1 MINLSNSK
9 KTFQN
14 RLDLIPTN
22 PGVYIMKDIHSK
34 IIYVGKASNLK
45 NRVSSY
51 FNKTN
56 ENDLKLNLLKDNI
69 HDFEIYITNTAN
81 EALLLESS
89 LIKKYQPKFNI
100 RLKDD
105 KSYPYI
111 MIDLNQNYP
120 IIQFTRNIKIKNLDS
135 IRLFGP
141 FSKAKEVRKTLSVIN
156 TLFPY
161 RSCTKKITGN
171 DSSPCLDYHL
181 KRCIAPCI
189 SACTKEEYEE
199 VIKDVIKFLDGD
211 HKFVIKKL
219 NQDMLNASENKMY
232 ERAARIRDQIQSI
245 NEFHNLSKDKIND
258 NKIIDYIGITQS
270 DDFASV
276 SVFESRYSNL
286 SDSMKF
292 IMEGTENS
300 SLKEIIH
307 AFINQYYL
315 EKTNKPNIVVLQEL
329 PEEEFV
335 NNSINKKSKKKMK
348 FIVPSIGIKKK
359 LMDLAIQ
366 NSKYNIEHINKKK
379 NDTDNVLNVLKE
391 KLLLETI
398 PYRIECFDI
407 SNMQGKNSVGSMV
420 VFNNGQ
426 PDKKQ
431 YRRFKIKIEN
441 KIDDYLMMKEMLTRR
456 YSRLLK
462 NNVTTSKTND
472 MDKYK
477 PDLILIDGG
486 KGHLATGLQVLLELG
501 LSAFPIA
508 SIAKKHEYIYIP
520 YSKEPINISPKSTEG
535 ILLQNIRDEAHRF
548 AIQYHRKLRSKQFLN
563 NSLEDIPGIGKKTIS
578 NLLLKYGTIKNIKH
592 AKLNDLLLVRGVSN
606 KLAQNILQELNK

>member
-1 MINLSNSK
+1 
-9 KTFQN
+9 
-14 RLDLIPTN
+14 
-22 PGVYIMKDIHSK
+22 MKDIHSK

-69 HDFEIYITNTAN
+69 HDFEIYITNTTN

>member
-1 MINLSNSK
+1 
-9 KTFQN
+9 
-14 RLDLIPTN
+14 
-22 PGVYIMKDIHSK
+22 MKDIHEK
-34 IIYVGKASNLK
+34 IIYVGKASKLK

-51 FNKTN
+51 FNKTSN
-56 ENDLKLNLLKDNI
+56 NDLKLNLLRENI
-69 HDFEIYITNTAN
+69 NDFEIYITNTNN

-120 IIQFTRNIKIKNLDS
+120 IIQFTRNINIKNLNR

-141 FSKAKEVRKTLSVIN
+141 FAKAKEVRKTLSIIN
-156 TLFPY
+156 SLFPY

-171 DSSPCLDYHL
+171 DASPCLDYHL

-189 SACTKEEYEE
+189 SACTKEEYEG
-199 VIKDVIKFLDGD
+199 VIKDVVKFLEGD
-211 HKFVIKKL
+211 HKFVINKL
-219 NQDMLNASENKMY
+219 NQDMIYASENMMY
-232 ERAARIRDQIQSI
+232 ERAARIRDQIESI

-258 NKIIDYIGITQS
+258 NKVIDYIGITPS
-270 DDFASV
+270 EDFASV
-276 SVFESRYSNL
+276 SVFESRFSNL
-286 SDSMKF
+286 SDSIKF
-292 IMEGTENS
+292 IMEGTENR
-300 SLKEIIH
+300 SLKDIIH

-315 EKTNKPNIVVLQEL
+315 EKVNKPNIVVLQEL
-329 PEEEFV
+329 PETKFI
-335 NNSINKKSKKKMK
+335 NNSINNNTKKKMK

-359 LMDLAIQ
+359 LMDLAIE

-379 NDTDNVLNVLKE
+379 NDTDNVLNILKE
-391 KLLLETI
+391 KLLLEKA
-398 PYRIECFDI
+398 PERIECFDI
-407 SNMQGKNSVGSMV
+407 SNIQGKNSVGSMV
-420 VFNNGQ
+420 VFYNGQ

-441 KIDDYLMMKEMLTRR
+441 KVDDYLMMKEMLTRR

-462 NNVTTSKTND
+462 NNISSLKDND
-472 MDKYK
+472 MNKYK

-486 KGHLATGLQVLLELG
+486 KGHLTAGLQVLLELG

-520 YSKEPINISPKSTEG
+520 YSKEPINISPKSSEG

-548 AIQYHRKLRSKQFLN
+548 AIQYHRKLRSKELLN
-563 NSLEDIPGIGKKTIS
+563 NSLNDIHGLGIKTIN
-578 NLLLKYGTIKNIKH
+578 NLLLKYGTINNIKH
-592 AKLNDLLLVRGVSN
+592 ANIDDLILVRGVSHE
-606 KLAQNILQELNK
+606 LAQNILQELNK

>member
-1 MINLSNSK
+1 
-9 KTFQN
+9 
-14 RLDLIPTN
+14 
-22 PGVYIMKDIHSK
+22 MKDIHSK

-286 SDSMKF
+286 SDSIKF

-391 KLLLETI
+391 KLLLETT

>member
-1 MINLSNSK
+1 
-9 KTFQN
+9 
-14 RLDLIPTN
+14 
-22 PGVYIMKDIHSK
+22 MKDIHSK

-51 FNKTN
+51 FNKTK

>member
-1 MINLSNSK
+1 
-9 KTFQN
+9 
-14 RLDLIPTN
+14 
-22 PGVYIMKDIHSK
+22 MKDIHNK

-56 ENDLKLNLLKDNI
+56 DNDLKLNLLKENI
-69 HDFEIYITNTAN
+69 HDFEIYITNTSN

-89 LIKKYQPKFNI
+89 LIKKHQPKFNI

-111 MIDLNQNYP
+111 MIDLNQQYP
-120 IIQFTRNIKIKNLDS
+120 IIQFTRNINIKNLDR

-141 FSKAKEVRKTLSVIN
+141 FSKAKEVRKTLSIIN
-156 TLFPY
+156 SLFPY

-171 DSSPCLDYHL
+171 DTSPCLDYHL
-181 KRCIAPCI
+181 NRCIAPCI
-189 SACTKEEYEE
+189 SACSKEEYVEI
-199 VIKDVIKFLDGD
+199 IKDVIKFLEGD
-211 HKFVIKKL
+211 HKFVINKL
-219 NQDMLNASENKMY
+219 NQDMFYASENKMY

-245 NEFHNLSKDKIND
+245 KEFHNLSKDKIND

-270 DDFASV
+270 DNFASV
-276 SVFESRYSNL
+276 SIFESRFSNL
-286 SDSMKF
+286 SDSIKF

-300 SLKEIIH
+300 SLKDIIH

-315 EKTNKPNIVVLQEL
+315 DKTNKPNIVILQEL
-329 PEEEFV
+329 PEENFV
-335 NNSINKKSKKKMK
+335 NNSIKTKKKMK

-359 LMDLAIQ
+359 LMDLAIE
-366 NSKYNIEHINKKK
+366 NSKYNIEHIHNKK
-379 NDTDNVLNVLKE
+379 NDTDNVLNILKE
-391 KLLLETI
+391 KLLLEKT
-398 PYRIECFDI
+398 PQRIECFDI
-407 SNMQGKNSVGSMV
+407 SNMNGKSSVGSMV

-441 KIDDYLMMKEMLTRR
+441 KIDDYLMMKEMMTRR

-462 NNVTTSKTND
+462 NNIIDGNIND

-486 KGHLATGLQVLLELG
+486 KGHLAVGLQVLLELG
-501 LSAFPIA
+501 LSSLPIA

-520 YSKEPINISPKSTEG
+520 YSKEPINILPKSTEG

-548 AIQYHRKLRSKQFLN
+548 AIQYHRKLRSKQFLS
-563 NSLEDIPGIGKKTIS
+563 NSLEDIHGIGKKTIS
-578 NLLLKYGTIKNIKH
+578 NLLSQYGSIKNIKR
-592 AKLNDLLLVRGVSN
+592 AKLNDLTHVRGVTH
-606 KLAQNILQELNK
+606 KLAKNILQELNK

>member
-189 SACTKEEYEE
+189 SACSKEEYEE

-286 SDSMKF
+286 SDSIKF

-391 KLLLETI
+391 KLLLETT

>member
-1 MINLSNSK
+1 
-9 KTFQN
+9 
-14 RLDLIPTN
+14 
-22 PGVYIMKDIHSK
+22 MKDIHGK

-51 FNKTN
+51 FNKIN
-56 ENDLKLNLLKDNI
+56 INDLKLNLLRENI
-69 HDFEIYITNTAN
+69 NDFEIYITNTNN

-111 MIDLNQNYP
+111 MIDLNQDYP
-120 IIQFTRNIKIKNLDS
+120 IIQFTRNINIKNLDH

-141 FSKAKEVRKTLSVIN
+141 FSKAKEVRKTLSIIN
-156 TLFPY
+156 SLFPY

-171 DSSPCLDYHL
+171 DARPCLDYHL

-189 SACTKEEYEE
+189 SACTKEEYEG
-199 VIKDVIKFLDGD
+199 VIKDVVKFLEGD
-211 HKFVIKKL
+211 HKFVNNKL
-219 NQDMLNASENKMY
+219 NQEMVYASENMMY

-258 NKIIDYIGITQS
+258 NKVIDYIGITPS
-270 DDFASV
+270 EDFASV
-276 SVFESRYSNL
+276 SVFESRFSNL
-286 SDSMKF
+286 SDSIKF
-292 IMEGTENS
+292 IMEGTENR
-300 SLKEIIH
+300 SLKDIIH

-315 EKTNKPNIVVLQEL
+315 EKVNKPNIVVLQEL
-329 PEEEFV
+329 PEIKFI
-335 NNSINKKSKKKMK
+335 NDSINNNTKKKMK

-359 LMDLAIQ
+359 LMDLAIE

-379 NDTDNVLNVLKE
+379 NDTDNVLNILKE
-391 KLLLETI
+391 KLLLEKA
-398 PYRIECFDI
+398 PQRIECFDI
-407 SNMQGKNSVGSMV
+407 SNIQGKNSVGSMV
-420 VFNNGQ
+420 VFSNGQ

-431 YRRFKIKIEN
+431 YRRFKIKIQN
-441 KIDDYLMMKEMLTRR
+441 KVDDYLMMKEMLTRR
-456 YSRLLK
+456 YSRLL
-462 NNVTTSKTND
+462 NNNISHIKDND
-472 MDKYK
+472 MNKYK

-486 KGHLATGLQVLLELG
+486 KGHLTAGLQVLLELG

-520 YSKEPINISPKSTEG
+520 YSKEPINISPKSSEG

-548 AIQYHRKLRSKQFLN
+548 AIQYHRKLRSKELLN
-563 NSLEDIPGIGKKTIS
+563 NSLNDIHGLVIKTIN
-578 NLLLKYGTIKNIKH
+578 NLLLKYGTINNIKY
-592 AKLNDLLLVRGVSN
+592 ANIDDLILVRGVSHE
-606 KLAQNILQELNK
+606 LARNILQELNK

>member
-1 MINLSNSK
+1 
-9 KTFQN
+9 
-14 RLDLIPTN
+14 
-22 PGVYIMKDIHSK
+22 MKDIHSK

-120 IIQFTRNIKIKNLDS
+120 IIQFTRNIKIKNLDR

-199 VIKDVIKFLDGD
+199 VIKDVIKFLEGD

-219 NQDMLNASENKMY
+219 NQDMLEASENKMY

-276 SVFESRYSNL
+276 SVFESRFSNL
-286 SDSMKF
+286 SDSIKF
-292 IMEGTENS
+292 MMEGTENS
-300 SLKEIIH
+300 SLKDIIH

>member
-1 MINLSNSK
+1 
-9 KTFQN
+9 
-14 RLDLIPTN
+14 
-22 PGVYIMKDIHSK
+22 MKDIHSK

-181 KRCIAPCI
+181 KRWIAPCI

-391 KLLLETI
+391 KLLLENI

>member
-1 MINLSNSK
+1 MINLSHSK

-14 RLDLIPTN
+14 RLNLIPNN
-22 PGVYIMKDIHSK
+22 PGVYVMKDIHEK
-34 IIYVGKASNLK
+34 IIYVGKASKLK

-56 ENDLKLNLLKDNI
+56 NNDLKLNLLRENI
-69 HDFEIYITNTAN
+69 NDFEIYITNTNN

-120 IIQFTRNIKIKNLDS
+120 IIQFTRNIKIKNLDR

-141 FSKAKEVRKTLSVIN
+141 FAKAKEVRKTLSIIN
-156 TLFPY
+156 SLFPY

-171 DSSPCLDYHL
+171 DASPCLDYHL

-189 SACTKEEYEE
+189 SACTKEEYEG
-199 VIKDVIKFLDGD
+199 VIKDVVKFLEGD
-211 HKFVIKKL
+211 HKFVINKL
-219 NQDMLNASENKMY
+219 NQDMVYASENMMY
-232 ERAARIRDQIQSI
+232 ERAARIRDQIESI
-245 NEFHNLSKDKIND
+245 NEFYNLSKDKIND
-258 NKIIDYIGITQS
+258 NKVIDYIGITPS
-270 DDFASV
+270 EDFASV
-276 SVFESRYSNL
+276 SVFESRFSNL
-286 SDSMKF
+286 SDSIKF
-292 IMEGTENS
+292 IMEGTENR
-300 SLKEIIH
+300 SLKDIIH

-315 EKTNKPNIVVLQEL
+315 EKVNKPNIVVLQEL
-329 PEEEFV
+329 PEIKFI
-335 NNSINKKSKKKMK
+335 NNSINNNTNKKMK

-359 LMDLAIQ
+359 LMDLAIE
-366 NSKYNIEHINKKK
+366 NSKYNIEHINKRK
-379 NDTDNVLNVLKE
+379 NDTDNVLNILKE
-391 KLLLETI
+391 KLLLEKV
-398 PYRIECFDI
+398 PERIECFDI
-407 SNMQGKNSVGSMV
+407 SNIQGTNSVGSMV
-420 VFNNGQ
+420 VFYNGQ

-441 KIDDYLMMKEMLTRR
+441 KVDDYLMMKEMLTRR

-462 NNVTTSKTND
+462 NNISSLKDND
-472 MDKYK
+472 MNKYK

-486 KGHLATGLQVLLELG
+486 KGHLTAGLQVLLELG

-520 YSKEPINISPKSTEG
+520 YSKEPVNISPKSSEG

-548 AIQYHRKLRSKQFLN
+548 AIQYHRKLRSKELLN
-563 NSLEDIPGIGKKTIS
+563 NSLKDIHGLGIKTIN
-578 NLLLKYGTIKNIKH
+578 NLLLKYGTINNIKH
-592 AKLNDLLLVRGVSN
+592 ANIDDLILVRGVSHE
-606 KLAQNILQELNK
+606 LAQNILQELNK

>member
-1 MINLSNSK
+1 
-9 KTFQN
+9 
-14 RLDLIPTN
+14 
-22 PGVYIMKDIHSK
+22 MKDIHSK

-69 HDFEIYITNTAN
+69 HDFEIYITNTTN

-391 KLLLETI
+391 KLLLETT